1 MTQPF
6 TFTLM
11 SWLETNCPLMGISTP
26 SLEWLNPKG
35 TSYSVVQLDEP
46 KVEKSYI
53 NGSKQYRIGYDFVAQ
68 GDWQERLT
76 LIQALSKLSTLLDTM
91 RGTVVGDNVTVQ
103 KVEATTPSLRAQ
115 TENGVI
121 RYGFSATIVYKD

>member
-11 SWLETNCPLMGISTP
+11 SWLETNCPLVGISTP

-46 KVEKSYI
+46 KVDKSYI

>member
-11 SWLETNCPLMGISTP
+11 SWLETNCPLVGISTP

>member
-11 SWLETNCPLMGISTP
+11 SWLETNCALAGIP
-26 SLEWLNPKG
+26 VPKLEWLEPKG

-68 GDWQERLT
+68 GSWQSRLT
-76 LIQALSKLSTLLDTM
+76 LIQNQTKLSALLETM
-91 RGTVVGDNVTVQ
+91 RTKVVGDNVTVQ

-115 TENGVI
+115 TENGIV
-121 RYGFSATIVYKD
+121 RYGFSATIIYKD